1 MKKTNFLKIALTL
14 VMAVAFIGVFGQA
27 KDANLTVNNAT
38 AHTVTVNKAIP
49 FYVTPDPYF
58 NPNYTLVGGWVVS
71 GTETFL
77 WNSDGTLTGTSNP
90 GTDATY
96 SSTSVINPDITFPV
110 TGAYVIGARESAD
123 CFGTIQLQTVNVIAA
138 PTTDFG
144 GRADDLDNCG
154 NLAAMDVLFDIDV
167 NTATTFWVDYTLT
180 IDNLLADKV
189 TLDANIS
196 TTPTAN
202 KVYAAA
208 GDGLV
213 LENRAFTV
221 QNTKVTRYTYTLTG
235 INDAVSRV
243 SDYIAPN
250 GRAWPIATF
259 TNYAAGA
266 DDEFVIVVLPA
277 PTTGPIFHLAN

>member
-14 VMAVAFIGVFGQA
+14 VMAVAFIGVFGQE
-27 KDANLTVNNAT
+27 KPVHFSVDNGT
-38 AHTVTVNKAIP
+38 AHTVTVNKAIQ
-49 FYVTPDPYF
+49 FFVTPDTYF
-58 NPNYTLVGGWVVS
+58 NPNYTVGGGWVVTS
-71 GTETFL
+71 TFL

-123 CFGTIQLQTVNVIAA
+123 CNGSIQLQTVTVIAA
-138 PTTDFG
+138 PSMDFG

-154 NLAAMDVLFDIDV
+154 DLAAMDVLFDIDA

-196 TTPTAN
+196 TTPTAD

-243 SDYIAPN
+243 SDYVAPN

-266 DDEFVIVVLPA
+266 DNTFVIVVLPA

>member
-14 VMAVAFIGVFGQA
+14 VMAVAFVGVFGQA
-27 KDANLTVNNAT
+27 KDGNLTVNNGT

-49 FYVTPDPYF
+49 FYVTPDIYF
-58 NPNYTLVGGWVVS
+58 NPNYTLGGGWVVTS
-71 GTETFL
+71 TFL
-77 WNSDGTLTGTSNP
+77 WNSDGTLAGTSHP
-90 GTDATY
+90 VAGDATY
-96 SSTSVINPDITFPV
+96 SSTSVINPDITFPFV
-110 TGAYVIGARESAD
+110 GAYVIGARESAD
-123 CFGTIQLQTVNVIAA
+123 CNGSIQLQTVTVIAA
-138 PTTDFG
+138 PSMDFG
-144 GRADDLDNCG
+144 ARADDLDNCG
-154 NLAAMDVLFDIDV
+154 DLAAMDVLFDIDA

-196 TTPTAN
+196 TTPTAD

-243 SDYIAPN
+243 SDYVAPN